1 MGWGADRI
9 WRPQMPLRGFLR
21 GLDVKVVAEAH
32 GGKAENKWI
41 PHHLAGPP
49 GQEHENQEIYLFS
62 LATKAS

>member
-1 MGWGADRI
+1 
-9 WRPQMPLRGFLR
+9 MPLRGFLR